1 MSTAMS
7 DGVASTSPRRGLR
20 RVLTRYQVPVFVVL
34 SMLLSWMFI
43 PVADG
48 GLLPHGPMLA
58 ALLVLA
64 SGRAAAKLPTSSG
77 S

>member
-1 MSTAMS
+1 
-7 DGVASTSPRRGLR
+7 
-20 RVLTRYQVPVFVVL
+20 
-34 SMLLSWMFI
+34 MLLSWLFI

-64 SGRAAAKLPTSSG
+64 WPRAAAAWPGCGG